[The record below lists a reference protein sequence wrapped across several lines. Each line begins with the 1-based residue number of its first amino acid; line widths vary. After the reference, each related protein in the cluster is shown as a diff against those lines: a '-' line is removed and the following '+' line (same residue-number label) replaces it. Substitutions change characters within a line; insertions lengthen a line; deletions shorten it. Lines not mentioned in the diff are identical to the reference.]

1 MLLAGGRGGGRAP
14 DQPRVVQ
21 LQISR
26 PRVALPRRSEPLE
39 FVVALHVEGTPVTWQ
54 RNATL
59 ARDDEQ
65 RMLEAVDGLRR
76 WSGGVGLTRR
86 QASAAVVD
94 LGRTLRDVFLG
105 PKGRRLLADL
115 DRTALL
121 LMVDETVLHLPW
133 EMMFDTDNAPLV
145 LAPFGRVVTT
155 RVSPP
160 TGRDLTMEDPTV
172 RILAVE
178 NPTDDLAASERV
190 MEVIHGL
197 RPANPDLNIEVTTLA
212 KGDATRRRFT
222 ETVVA
227 GDFDIVHFAGH
238 GRFDGDHPSDSA
250 VVLAD
255 GLLTDEHVLKLR
267 WKQPPFVVWNSSCE
281 SARVGPGTRIVSNAR
296 RSNGLASAFL
306 SRGVEAYL
314 GHYFF
319 VEDTSAAEF
328 SETFYTTLLRERNV
342 GRAVQEARQRAID
355 RFAGQCDL
363 TGLGAVFFGD
373 AGTAQRRDL
382 ATAS

>member
-1 MLLAGGRGGGRAP
+1 MLLAGGRGGTRAP

-26 PRVALPRRSEPLE
+26 PRVALPRRQEPLE
-39 FVVALHVEGTPVTWQ
+39 FVVAMHVEGTPVTWQ
-54 RNATL
+54 RQATL
-59 ARDDEQ
+59 GRDDEQ
-65 RMLEAVDGLRR
+65 RMLEAVAGLRR

-86 QASAAVVD
+86 QAGAAVMD
-94 LGRTLRDVFLG
+94 LGRILRDAFLG
-105 PKGRRLLADL
+105 TKGRRLLADI

-121 LMVDETVLHLPW
+121 LLVDETVLHLPW

-155 RVSPP
+155 RVAPP
-160 TGRDLTMEDPTV
+160 SGRDLSTEDPTV

-190 MEVIHGL
+190 MEIIHGL
-197 RPANPDLNIEVTTLA
+197 RPANPDLDIEVTTLA
-212 KGDATRRRFT
+212 RRHATRRRFAQ
-222 ETVVA
+222 TVRA
-227 GDFDIVHFAGH
+227 QDFDIVHFAGH
-238 GRFDGDHPSDSA
+238 GRFDADRPSDSA
-250 VVLAD
+250 VLLAD
-255 GLLTDEHVLKLR
+255 GPLSDEQVLKLR

-281 SARVGPGTRIVSNAR
+281 SARVAPGTRIVSNAR

-319 VEDTSAAEF
+319 VEDTAAAQF
-328 SETFYTTLLRERNV
+328 SEAFYTTLLRDRNV
-342 GRAVQEARQRAID
+342 GRAVQEARRHAID
-355 RFAGQCDL
+355 RFAADGDL

>member
-1 MLLAGGRGGGRAP
+1 MLLDGTRSGTRAP

-26 PRVALPRRSEPLE
+26 PRAVLPRRSEPLE
-39 FVVALHVEGTPVTWQ
+39 FLVALHVEGTPITWQ
-54 RNATL
+54 RNAAL
-59 ARDDEQ
+59 AREDEQ
-65 RMLEAVDGLRR
+65 RMLEMVDGLRR
-76 WSGGVGLTRR
+76 WSDGVGLTRR
-86 QASAAVVD
+86 QATAAVTD

-105 PKGRRLLADL
+105 TKGRRLLAGL

-133 EMMFDTDNAPLV
+133 EMMFDTDHAPLV
-145 LAPFGRVVTT
+145 MRPFGRVVTT
-155 RVSPP
+155 RVAPP
-160 TGRDLTMEDPTV
+160 TGRDLAMEDPTV

-190 MEVIHGL
+190 MEVIQGL
-197 RPANPDLNIEVTTLA
+197 SPSNPDLVIEVTTLA
-212 KGDATRRRFT
+212 RGDATRRRFA
-222 ETVVA
+222 ETLRA

-250 VVLAD
+250 VILAD
-255 GLLTDEHVLKLR
+255 GPLTDEHVLKLR

-281 SARVGPGTRIVSNAR
+281 SARVGPDTRIVSNAR

-328 SETFYTTLLRERNV
+328 IETFYSTLLRERNV

-355 RFAGQCDL
+355 RFAGECDL

-373 AGTAQRRDL
+373 VGTAQRRDL

>member
-1 MLLAGGRGGGRAP
+1 MLLAGGRGGARAP

-76 WSGGVGLTRR
+76 WSGGVGLTRP
-86 QASAAVVD
+86 QAAASVVD

-133 EMMFDTDNAPLV
+133 EMMFDTDNAPMV

-160 TGRDLTMEDPTV
+160 TGRDLSTEDPTV

-190 MEVIHGL
+190 MDVIHGL
-197 RPANPDLNIEVTTLA
+197 RPANPDLEIEVTTLA

-281 SARVGPGTRIVSNAR
+281 SARVGPATRIVSNTR

-355 RFAGQCDL
+355 RFAGECDL

>member
-1 MLLAGGRGGGRAP
+1 MLVTAGRGGTRAP

-26 PRVALPRRSEPLE
+26 PRVALPRRTEPLE
-39 FVVALHVEGTPVTWQ
+39 FVVAMHVEGTPITWQ

-65 RMLEAVDGLRR
+65 RMLDAVDGLRR
-76 WSGGVGLTRR
+76 WSDGVGLTRK
-86 QASAAVVD
+86 QATAAVKD

-105 PKGRRLLADL
+105 ATGRRLLAEL

-133 EMMFDTDNAPLV
+133 EMMFDSSNAPLV
-145 LAPFGRVVTT
+145 LAPFGRVVTS
-155 RVSPP
+155 RVAPP
-160 TGRDLTMEDPTV
+160 TGRDLSIEDPTV

-178 NPTDDLAASERV
+178 NPTEDLAASERV
-190 MEVIHGL
+190 LEVIHGL
-197 RPANPDLNIEVTTLA
+197 RPANPDLDIEVTTLA
-212 KGDATRRRFT
+212 RKDATRRRFADAVRT
-222 ETVVA
+222 N
-227 GDFDIVHFAGH
+227 DFDIVHFAGH

-250 VVLAD
+250 VLLAD
-255 GLLTDEHVLKLR
+255 GPLTDEQALKLR

-281 SARVGPGTRIVSNAR
+281 SARVAPGTRIVSNTR

-319 VEDTSAAEF
+319 VEDSAAAEF
-328 SETFYTTLLRERNV
+328 SEAFYTALLRERNV
-342 GRAVQEARQRAID
+342 GRAVQEARRRAID
-355 RFAGQCDL
+355 RFADECDL

-382 ATAS
+382 ATAN

>member
-1 MLLAGGRGGGRAP
+1 MLLAGGRGGARAP

-86 QASAAVVD
+86 QATAAVVD

-160 TGRDLTMEDPTV
+160 TGRDLSMEDPTV

-197 RPANPDLNIEVTTLA
+197 RPANPDLDIEVTTLA
-212 KGDATRRRFT
+212 RGDATRRRFT

-319 VEDTSAAEF
+319 VDDSSAAEF

-342 GRAVQEARQRAID
+342 GRAVQDSRQRAID
-355 RFAGQCDL
+355 RFAGECDL

>member
-1 MLLAGGRGGGRAP
+1 MLLAGGRGGTRAP

-26 PRVALPRRSEPLE
+26 PRVALPRRQEPLE
-39 FVVALHVEGTPVTWQ
+39 FVVAMHVEGTPVTWQ
-54 RNATL
+54 RQATL
-59 ARDDEQ
+59 GRDDEQ
-65 RMLEAVDGLRR
+65 RMLEAVAGLRR

-86 QASAAVVD
+86 QAGAAVMD
-94 LGRTLRDVFLG
+94 LGRILRDAFLG
-105 PKGRRLLADL
+105 TKGRRLLADI

-121 LMVDETVLHLPW
+121 LLVDETVLHLPW

-155 RVSPP
+155 RVAPP
-160 TGRDLTMEDPTV
+160 SGRDLSTEDPTV

-190 MEVIHGL
+190 MEIIHGL
-197 RPANPDLNIEVTTLA
+197 RPANPDLDIEVTTLA
-212 KGDATRRRFT
+212 RRDATRRRFAQ
-222 ETVVA
+222 TVRA
-227 GDFDIVHFAGH
+227 QDFDIVHFAGH
-238 GRFDGDHPSDSA
+238 GRFDADRPSDSA
-250 VVLAD
+250 VLLAD
-255 GLLTDEHVLKLR
+255 GPLSDEQVMKLR

-281 SARVGPGTRIVSNAR
+281 SARVAPGTRIVSNAR

-319 VEDTSAAEF
+319 VEDTAAAQF
-328 SETFYTTLLRERNV
+328 SEAFYTTLLRDRNV
-342 GRAVQEARQRAID
+342 GRAVQEARRHAID
-355 RFAGQCDL
+355 RFAADGDL

>member
-1 MLLAGGRGGGRAP
+1 MLLAGGRGGTRAP

-26 PRVALPRRSEPLE
+26 PRVALPRRQEPLE
-39 FVVALHVEGTPVTWQ
+39 FVVAMHVEGTPVTWQ
-54 RNATL
+54 RQATL
-59 ARDDEQ
+59 GRDDEQ
-65 RMLEAVDGLRR
+65 RMLEAVAGLRR

-86 QASAAVVD
+86 QAGAAVMD
-94 LGRTLRDVFLG
+94 LGRTLRDAFLG
-105 PKGRRLLADL
+105 TKGRRLLTDI

-121 LMVDETVLHLPW
+121 LLVDETVLHLPW

-155 RVSPP
+155 RVAPP
-160 TGRDLTMEDPTV
+160 SGRDLSTEDPTV

-190 MEVIHGL
+190 MEIIHGL
-197 RPANPDLNIEVTTLA
+197 RPANPDLDIEVTTLA
-212 KGDATRRRFT
+212 RRHATRRRFAQ
-222 ETVVA
+222 TVRA
-227 GDFDIVHFAGH
+227 QDFDIVHFAGH
-238 GRFDGDHPSDSA
+238 GRFDADRPSDSA
-250 VVLAD
+250 VLLAD
-255 GLLTDEHVLKLR
+255 GPLSDEQVLKLR

-281 SARVGPGTRIVSNAR
+281 SARVAPGTRIVSNAR

-319 VEDTSAAEF
+319 VEDTAAAQF
-328 SETFYTTLLRERNV
+328 SEAFYTTLLRDRNV
-342 GRAVQEARQRAID
+342 GRAVQEARRHAID
-355 RFAGQCDL
+355 RFAADGDL

>member
-1 MLLAGGRGGGRAP
+1 MLLAGGRGGTRAP

-26 PRVALPRRSEPLE
+26 PRVALPRRHEPLE
-39 FVVALHVEGTPVTWQ
+39 FVVAMHVEGTPITWQ
-54 RNATL
+54 RQATL
-59 ARDDEQ
+59 GRDDEQ
-65 RMLEAVDGLRR
+65 RMLEAVAGLRR

-86 QASAAVVD
+86 QAGAAVMD
-94 LGRTLRDVFLG
+94 LGRILRDAFLG
-105 PKGRRLLADL
+105 TKGRRLLADI

-121 LMVDETVLHLPW
+121 LLVDETVLHLPW

-155 RVSPP
+155 RVAPP
-160 TGRDLTMEDPTV
+160 IGRDPSTEDPTV

-190 MEVIHGL
+190 MEIIHGL
-197 RPANPDLNIEVTTLA
+197 RPANPDLDIEVTTLA
-212 KGDATRRRFT
+212 RRDATRRRFAQ
-222 ETVVA
+222 TVRA
-227 GDFDIVHFAGH
+227 QDFDIVHFAGH
-238 GRFDGDHPSDSA
+238 GRFDADRPSDSA
-250 VVLAD
+250 VLLAD
-255 GLLTDEHVLKLR
+255 GPLSDEQVLKLR

-281 SARVGPGTRIVSNAR
+281 SARVAPGTRIVSNAR

-319 VEDTSAAEF
+319 VEDTAAAQF
-328 SETFYTTLLRERNV
+328 SEAFYTTLLRDRNV
-342 GRAVQEARQRAID
+342 GRAVQEARRHAID
-355 RFAGQCDL
+355 RFAADGDL